1 MNNNGK
7 SEKVLQLET
16 FLVVNKENF
25 KSIYPDYVSIETRFP
40 MFIYVKMSDEQ
51 EIRRIS
57 QRENLDSL
65 YLDLSI
71 VLKWNDE
78 KLLDTNLFE
87 LNLWEDLIE
96 AAEVLSKE
104 KSCKVRLGV
113 QTVMLSVEES
123 LQGEVNW
130 IVHDELEVND
140 IYFKV
145 KLHDKNLLLKTIID
159 GGISFYSSLIKY
171 KFPNTEYIEYCLNRL
186 KNITI

>member
-1 MNNNGK
+1 
-7 SEKVLQLET
+7 
-16 FLVVNKENF
+16 
-25 KSIYPDYVSIETRFP
+25 
-40 MFIYVKMSDEQ
+40 MSDEQ
-51 EIRRIS
+51 EVRRIS

-96 AAEVLSKE
+96 EAEVLSKE

-113 QTVMLSVEES
+113 QTVMLHVEES
-123 LQGEVNW
+123 LHGELNW
-130 IVHDELEVND
+130 SVHDELEVNN

-145 KLHDKNLLLKTIID
+145 KLHDKNLLLNTIID
-159 GGISFYSSLIKY
+159 GGISFYSLIKY
-171 KFPNTEYIEYCLNRL
+171 KFPNTDYIEYCLNRL